1 MIADDEKNPSL
12 ISNVVAL
19 HNASEK
25 KPSGSHSAA
34 VNSANEEANAM
45 FRRGEIGFLEIADR
59 VERVLRCAPQ
69 KEIYTLED
77 ILETDRFARD
87 AVRSM

>member
-1 MIADDEKNPSL
+1 
-12 ISNVVAL
+12 
-19 HNASEK
+19 
-25 KPSGSHSAA
+25 
-34 VNSANEEANAM
+34 M